1 MLIVNNIVILTH
13 AKQIVIYVLIRI
25 IKDSMGN

>member
-13 AKQIVIYVLIRI
+13 AKQIAIYVLIRI